1 MSAAM
6 NLCSSGKL
14 TGRYRKLQRF
24 HDDLNNS
31 HPLKDETNLIGF
43 EAQRT
48 FFGEIRAILIYLG
61 SPRYPSEAV
70 TFF

>member
-24 HDDLNNS
+24 DCYLNDS
-31 HPLKDETNLIGF
+31 HPSRNETNLIGF

-48 FFGEIRAILIYLG
+48 FFGEIRANK
-61 SPRYPSEAV
+61 V
-70 TFF
+70 F